1 MGTKIPV
8 ARRLDVIK
16 PSATVAIAQRAREL
30 KSQGIDVLSFSVG
43 EPDFDTPKHIS
54 EAAKKAIDNG
64 ATRYTAAKGIV
75 PLREAICAAS
85 KKRRGVEYSP
95 DEVVV
100 SVGAKHTLFN
110 LALALYNPGD
120 EVIIPTPYWVS
131 YPEQVKIAGATPVI
145 VETNEGEGF
154 RLTPK
159 KLEAAITPKTK
170 ALLLCSP
177 SNPTGAAY
185 TGDQLRDLADVAAKH
200 DFWIIVDEIYAQLV
214 YEGFDQKSI
223 IEVAPELR
231 DRIIIVDGVS
241 KTFAMTGWRIGWMLA
256 PEHVCRA
263 CNTIQGQS
271 TTNPA
276 TVAQH
281 AAIAALEGPW
291 EPMEAMRAAFEERRE
306 IIVEGLN
313 DIDGIRCRTPE
324 GAFYAFAN
332 IEELIGKKAG
342 NRTLENDIEV
352 AGYLLEEAR
361 CAVVPGTAF
370 GAPGYARISYAASA
384 DTIREGL
391 RRIAEACAKLT

>member
-1 MGTKIPV
+1 M
-8 ARRLDVIK
+8 
-16 PSATVAIAQRAREL
+16 
-30 KSQGIDVLSFSVG
+30 
-43 EPDFDTPKHIS
+43 
-54 EAAKKAIDNG
+54 
-64 ATRYTAAKGIV
+64 

-145 VETNEGEGF
+145 IETNEGEGF

-256 PEHVCRA
+256 PEHVCKGLQYDSGAIDNEPCHGR
-263 CNTIQGQS
+263 S
-271 TTNPA
+271 TRCDRCTR
-276 TVAQH
+276 
-281 AAIAALEGPW
+281 GPLGSRW
-291 EPMEAMRAAFEERRE
+291 KPCVPRSKRRRE

-361 CAVVPGTAF
+361 CALFPGQRLARRAMHAF
-370 GAPGYARISYAASA
+370 RMLHQP
-384 DTIREGL
+384 IRF
-391 RRIAEACAKLT
+391 AKACAESPKRAPSSPNLSLCCY